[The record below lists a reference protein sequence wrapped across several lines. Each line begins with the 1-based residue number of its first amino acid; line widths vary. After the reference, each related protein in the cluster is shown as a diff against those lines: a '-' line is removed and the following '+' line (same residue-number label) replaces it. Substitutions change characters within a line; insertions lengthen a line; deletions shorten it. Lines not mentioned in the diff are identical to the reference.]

1 MDEIPNKGP
10 DPRSSTPD
18 SKWIYRIVMAVV
30 LGEAIWGFLAS
41 LTNGLLLPVIARV
54 VGGVPFVFKLSNFF
68 ASIIELCLAGIVAV
82 VLNSWSRI
90 IPRADLKSANRAS
103 MVTSGPPPATPKPAI
118 LPSAVPTS
126 SNMATAATAAAAA
139 TALKAPAPVPS
150 PVPPPANPP
159 KPTRQKQTYYNIVG
173 EPVDE
178 DDE

>member
-1 MDEIPNKGP
+1 MDEIPKLTPRPSAP
-10 DPRSSTPD
+10 DS
-18 SKWIYRIVMAVV
+18 SKWIYRLVIAVV
-30 LGEAIWGFLAS
+30 LGEAIWSFLAS
-41 LTNGLLLPVIARV
+41 FTNDLVLPAIARI
-54 VGGVPFVFKLSNFF
+54 VGGIQFDFKVSNFF

-103 MVTSGPPPATPKPAI
+103 IVTSGPPPATPKPAI

-139 TALKAPAPVPS
+139 TAFKAPAPAPS